1 LINDLGIVL
10 SKLYIP
16 VQLDI
21 AGELAVAAVEETMK
35 AVKELMEVWVDHEIK
50 TSGRTKYLL
59 TGRLEMDKDTS
70 HLAR

>member
-1 LINDLGIVL
+1 
-10 SKLYIP
+10 

-35 AVKELMEVWVDHEIK
+35 AVKESMEAWVDHEIK
-50 TSGRTKYLL
+50 SSGRTKDLL
-59 TGRLEMDKDTS
+59 IGRLEMDKDTS